1 MIKFTDKKLYLKG
14 TAEAIL
20 IDKASGDIVYYSDKF
35 QTANYQT
42 SVTMGEIRAGLG
54 NGIAA
59 ILPSDAAVNVNFTAA
74 DFSLAA
80 KSLQV
85 GAARTFGAPVMT
97 CQTVT
102 AAGTTLS
109 LNIEEGAPVAALGMS
124 KAVCWVQEVGA
135 QSPIATDGVVE
146 IETASG
152 KKQIGIGEIHMEEDA
167 GKLIHDI
174 KEGLSH
180 IDFNRA
186 GVPLLEIV
194 SRPDLRSAAEVEAY
208 LERLKTLLRYAR
220 VAECEMA
227 HGTMRCDVNLSVR
240 PKGSETFG
248 VRTEMKNMNS
258 IEAIKRA
265 IEYETARHIDI
276 LENQNGEILQET
288 RRFDEASGKTVPM
301 RQKETAG
308 DYRYAPDPNLGTLVV
323 DAEWIEQMQS
333 TLPEF
338 PEVKRERYVQEFGL
352 SRYDAEQLTKSIALC
367 ECFEDAV
374 SVCNS
379 PKDAANWMTGEVLS
393 LLNAQ
398 KMTPEMLAVNGK
410 KLGELVLL
418 VKSGKVGRAN
428 AKIILSALF
437 EDATIDPAAYAKEK
451 EFLIS
456 NDEEHIAKVVK
467 TVVDADAKS
476 VDDYK
481 SGKEKALMF
490 LFGKC
495 MKELKG
501 NCNPALL
508 RVALTNYI
516 AKL

>member
-1 MIKFTDKKLYLKG
+1 MKYETVIGLEVHVELATDTKIFCSCSAHSFGAAPNTHICPACTGMPGALPKLNKKVVDYAIKAGLMLG
-14 TAEAIL
+14 CHI
-20 IDKASGDIVYYSDKF
+20 
-35 QTANYQT
+35 NQT
-42 SVTMGEIRAGLG
+42 STFDRKSYFYPD
-54 NGIAA
+54 
-59 ILPSDAAVNVNFTAA
+59 LPNAYQITQYF
-74 DFSLAA
+74 
-80 KSLQV
+80 
-85 GAARTFGAPVMT
+85 
-97 CQTVT
+97 
-102 AAGTTLS
+102 
-109 LNIEEGAPVAALGMS
+109 
-124 KAVCWVQEVGA
+124 
-135 QSPIATDGVVE
+135 SPIATDGVVE

-174 KEGLSH
+174 KEGFSH

-308 DYRYAPDPNLGTLVV
+308 DYRYAPDPNLMPLVV
-323 DAEWIEQMQS
+323 SEEWIENIQS

-374 SVCNS
+374 LACNS

-418 VKSGKVGRAN
+418 VKNGQVGRAN
-428 AKIILSALF
+428 AKIILAALF

-451 EFLIS
+451 GFLIS
-456 NDEEHIAKVVK
+456 NDEEQIANVVK
-467 TVVDADAKS
+467 SVVDADAKS
-476 VDDYK
+476 VADYK

-501 NCNPALL
+501 NCNPQLL
-508 RVALTNYI
+508 RTILCDYI
-516 AKL
+516 EKRP